1 MNMNYFDDYESGG
14 FSGQPLFPD
23 DVEGKRKKKSANNAA
38 EQYDSWLNGLGS
50 FGRDRV
56 SPDVERAVRADVDD
70 VKSRIG
76 SYDIAPRSDEEISSR
91 FRETF
96 YDVMAP
102 KATPQRRMMLYSQS
116 DRALDDAFGS
126 DFDDVMKQQYK
137 KNRTESKERA
147 RKHMESELSVVGVD
161 PVLATRNALR
171 EDNAVSDIG
180 KTINETLPSEM
191 VERIRP
197 LARHSGY
204 STEEYL
210 NEKVLPKVIP
220 DVYEKLYNEAVEEE
234 KPKSSAE
241 YIMRSAVDNSLLGKA
256 VNMAQ
261 YATNLNSDHTDLTRA
276 GLRSYKSNRYEDFA
290 AGVGSLLIDAP
301 AFYLLGAGAAPFAS
315 AAAEKLAPHF
325 VKKLSNKLMVAG
337 FGNKVTPEIAN
348 EMAGKIAKRTLASKI
363 VQSSTAQGLTLG
375 GYDLAHSIADNIIEG
390 EWGKI
395 GRNLGSFGHGFLT
408 GAALGVVGT
417 PLRMKAQRY
426 ENMKK
431 VFASS
436 GVLCAESAVFTAS
449 AEARKLLEGV
459 EVAPIDILGDYA
471 DAGATLLAMRL
482 ARWRPIARNKLNRY
496 GKIKDEYRF
505 SPSEAE
511 ELRAVNVNA
520 EKFLEGIENLLHMPS
535 SKRNDYKAV
544 VDTYARL
551 MSNKNLSASAKAK
564 LLYIVENKVSS
575 TPPVPFDFDIVEKKK
590 DKKVFITKDPLGRK
604 ISTRV
609 CKGENETISEAR
621 IQRVNIRRG
630 RIAVFENELTDGLN
644 SVNFLRQAGIYAKE
658 TGMDVEQ
665 LSDILYRKAKSSPLS
680 HAEEEIVSDI
690 LERSSYDATGML
702 RKIYDV
708 RRELE
713 DRHGLYRGG
722 LQRNL
727 RVMREDDYHKADEA
741 LNEYELFLRKEV
753 DALKSGTD
761 VQLRG
766 SFEQFGADWDFKP
779 NSMADVRGKEASEYN
794 ENVERVYQKLYD
806 AYNSREET
814 PELTKVEQDENSKYL
829 WNKRGL
835 KNTKEDIARY
845 GERAKEIGEK
855 LGVDINLINDAREI
869 PLPDI
874 NNSTAVTDY
883 NNRLRAMGWIDV
895 SNGKV
900 YVNLPNTA
908 SMAELER
915 TVLHEAVGHKG
926 LSHVFGYKLNDFIE
940 NLLRKASPEVLRGI
954 EANGYKYKGSSRYTI
969 VEEYLAHLAE
979 KVLLTP
985 KERSIFTRVKDY
997 IKNRLIRM
1005 RLYTGNNRS
1014 VSEAELTEIMQRHCE
1029 YMMKE
1034 AARKEHRREVFGDF
1048 EVSHKGEKQFYDH
1061 DAYIDNMRNLIDKG
1075 ILLPSTP
1082 RYLRNTKGII
1092 SSEYMSPEQK
1102 VRMNYHHKREWL
1114 RNNPF

>member
-23 DVEGKRKKKSANNAA
+23 DVEGKRKKKSVNNAA

-56 SPDVERAVRADVDD
+56 NPDVERAVRADVEG

-76 SYDIAPRSDEEISSR
+76 SYDIAPRSDEEVRSH
-91 FRETF
+91 FRDTF

-102 KATPQRRMMLYSQS
+102 EATPQRRMMLYAQS

-126 DFDDVMKQQYK
+126 DFDDAMKQQYK

-147 RKHMESELSVVGVD
+147 RKQMESELSVIGAD
-161 PVLATRNALR
+161 PVLATRNALK
-171 EDNAVSDIG
+171 EDNAVSDIS

-191 VERIRP
+191 LDRIRP
-197 LARHSGY
+197 LARYSGY

-220 DVYEKLYNEAVEEE
+220 DVYDKLYNEAVKEEI
-234 KPKSSAE
+234 PKSSAE
-241 YIMRSAVDNSLLGKA
+241 YIMRSAVDNSLFGKA
-256 VNMAQ
+256 VNMTQ
-261 YATNLNSDHTDLTRA
+261 YASNLNSDHTDLARA

-301 AFYLLGAGAAPFAS
+301 AFYLLGAGAAPYAS

-337 FGNKVTPEIAN
+337 FANRVTPEIAN

-551 MSNKNLSASAKAK
+551 MSNSNLSASAKAK

-575 TPPVPFDFDIVEKKK
+575 TPPVPFDFDIVEMKKG
-590 DKKVFITKDPLGRK
+590 KKVFITKDPLGRK

-702 RKIYDV
+702 RRIYDV

-713 DRHGLYRGG
+713 DKHGLYRGG

-727 RVMREDDYHKADEA
+727 RVMREDDYNKADKA

-766 SFEQFGADWDFKP
+766 SFEQLGADWDFKP
-779 NSMADVRGKEASEYN
+779 NSMADVRGKEAAEYN
-794 ENVERVYQKLYD
+794 ENVERVYQGLY
-806 AYNSREET
+806 AAHSLPKEM
-814 PELTKVEQDENSKYL
+814 PKLTKVEQDENSKYL

-855 LGVDINLINDAREI
+855 LGVNINLINDAREI

-874 NNSTAVTDY
+874 NDSAAVSDY
-883 NNRLRAMGWIDV
+883 NNRLRSMGWVDA

-900 YVNLPNTA
+900 YINLPNTA

-940 NLLRKASPEVLRGI
+940 NLLQKASPEVLRGI
-954 EANGYKYKGSSRYTI
+954 EANGYRYKGTSRYTI

-979 KVLLTP
+979 KVSLTP

-1029 YMMKE
+1029 YMMRE

-1048 EVSHKGEKQFYDH
+1048 EVSHKGEKQFYDR
-1061 DAYIDNMRNLIDKG
+1061 DAYINNARKLIDKG
-1075 ILLPSTP
+1075 ILLPSAP
-1082 RYLRNTKGII
+1082 RYLRNTKGLIFG
-1092 SSEYMSPEQK
+1092 EYMSPERK
-1102 VRMNYHHKREWL
+1102 VDMNNRYTREWL

>member
-23 DVEGKRKKKSANNAA
+23 DFEGKRKKKSVNNAA

-56 SPDVERAVRADVDD
+56 NPDVERAVRADVEG

-76 SYDIAPRSDEEISSR
+76 SYDIAPRSDEEVRSH
-91 FRETF
+91 FRDTF

-102 KATPQRRMMLYSQS
+102 EATPQRRMMLYAQS

-126 DFDDVMKQQYK
+126 DFDDAMKQQYK

-147 RKHMESELSVVGVD
+147 RNQMESELSVIGAD
-161 PVLATRNALR
+161 PVMATRNALK
-171 EDNAVSDIG
+171 EDNAVSDIS

-191 VERIRP
+191 MDRIRP
-197 LARHSGY
+197 LARYSGY

-220 DVYEKLYNEAVEEE
+220 DVYDKLYNEAVKEEI
-234 KPKSSAE
+234 PKSSAE
-241 YIMRSAVDNSLLGKA
+241 YIMRSAVDNSLFGKA
-256 VNMAQ
+256 VNMTQ
-261 YATNLNSDHTDLTRA
+261 YASNLNSDHTDLARA

-301 AFYLLGAGAAPFAS
+301 AFYLLGAGAAPYAS

-337 FGNKVTPEIAN
+337 FANRVTPEIAN

-551 MSNKNLSASAKAK
+551 MSNSNLSASAKAK

-575 TPPVPFDFDIVEKKK
+575 TPPVPFDFDIVEMKKG
-590 DKKVFITKDPLGRK
+590 KKVFITKDPLGRK

-621 IQRVNIRRG
+621 IQRANIRRG

-658 TGMDVEQ
+658 TGMDAEQ

-702 RKIYDV
+702 RRIYDV

-713 DRHGLYRGG
+713 DKHGLYRGG

-727 RVMREDDYHKADEA
+727 RVMRDDDYYKADKA

-766 SFEQFGADWDFKP
+766 SFEQLGADWDFKP
-779 NSMADVRGKEASEYN
+779 NSMADVRGKEAAEYN
-794 ENVERVYQKLYD
+794 ENVERVYQGLY
-806 AYNSREET
+806 AAHSLPKEM
-814 PELTKVEQDENSKYL
+814 PKLTKVEQDENSKYL

-855 LGVDINLINDAREI
+855 LGVNINLINDAREI

-874 NNSTAVTDY
+874 NDSAAVSDY
-883 NNRLRAMGWIDV
+883 NNRLRSMGWVDA

-900 YVNLPNTA
+900 YINLPNTA

-940 NLLRKASPEVLRGI
+940 NLLQKASPEVLRGI
-954 EANGYKYKGSSRYTI
+954 EANGYRYKGTSRYTI

-979 KVLLTP
+979 KVSLTP

-1029 YMMKE
+1029 YMMRE

-1048 EVSHKGEKQFYDH
+1048 EVSHKGEKQFYDR
-1061 DAYIDNMRNLIDKG
+1061 DAYINNARKLIDKG
-1075 ILLPSTP
+1075 ILLPSAP
-1082 RYLRNTKGII
+1082 RYLRNTKGLIFG
-1092 SSEYMSPEQK
+1092 EYMSPERK
-1102 VRMNYHHKREWL
+1102 VDMNNRYTREWL